1 MPLTINLTR
10 GIVDTMITGAH
21 FLLYSTDPD
30 ADRRFMGEVLGLRS
44 VDAGDGWLIFALPPS
59 EIAVHPASENFVQRH
74 SGHALAGNILYLM
87 CDDLHSTIAEL
98 ERKGASTS
106 EVQTAGWGIMTTIQL
121 PSGCEIG
128 LYQPRHVTALETR
141 TGRVPSNA

>member
-1 MPLTINLTR
+1 MT
-10 GIVDTMITGAH
+10 TGAH

-30 ADRRFMGEVLGLRS
+30 ADRRFMDEVLGLRS

-74 SGHALAGNILYLM
+74 SGHVLAGSVLYLM

-98 ERKGASTS
+98 ERNGASTS
-106 EVQTAGWGIMTTIQL
+106 EVQTAGWGIMTTIPL

-128 LYQPRHVTALETR
+128 LYQPRHVTAIEMR
-141 TGRVPSNA
+141 TEGAPSVRSHYAGHDMR